1 MRAQPDNY
9 RVRPTSR
16 VMGASGGFCRESFV
30 AERPPQRRT
39 DRAGEDRIGMGPDL
53 DAAQLHLVHRLGEA
67 GREAF
72 VGGEAALERTDS
84 GAVVQSFSLQRSIMD
99 HKSHAVAISFS
110 GYVCG
115 LGSIMQG
122 LFKDVRLGYFSAV
135 SESQRHNLDRS

>member
-1 MRAQPDNY
+1 MDLGEKLTQTEMAFNFFKLNHLLQLLIALWFLWVAKFIYALPYCLCQGKAD
-9 RVRPTSR
+9 
-16 VMGASGGFCRESFV
+16 AD
-30 AERPPQRRT
+30 AERIR
-39 DRAGEDRIGMGPDL
+39 
-53 DAAQLHLVHRLGEA
+53 RLG
-67 GREAF
+67 
-72 VGGEAALERTDS
+72 GGEAALERTDS